1 MKVKVSKVFAKAV
14 NEIAE
19 KYGKRFHAEVRTRG
33 VRPYENWCD
42 ADYNW
47 DTDEVRELVV
57 TYPAEYYACPRYVR
71 TDELLAEFNRRAV
84 KTWAEFEQMI
94 VDMFEI

>member
-33 VRPYENWCD
+33 VRPYENFCD
-42 ADYNW
+42 ADFNW
-47 DTDEVRELVV
+47 ETDEVRELVV

-71 TDELLAEFNRRAV
+71 TDELLAEFNRRGV
-84 KTWAEFEQMI
+84 KAWEQFERMI